1 MAAELL
7 LLVTRQGEP
16 QFVQSYFAFAFAFAF
31 AAVRRRVF
39 FGGRSSWQK

>member
-16 QFVQSYFAFAFAFAF
+16 QFVQSYFAFAL

>member
-16 QFVQSYFAFAFAFAF
+16 QFVQSYFAFAFAFA
-31 AAVRRRVF
+31 AVRRRVF

>member
-16 QFVQSYFAFAFAFAF
+16 QFVQSYFAL